1 MSELNNW
8 ALEIFSLKKIIPPNK
23 TKTIV
28 IAVAIYT
35 VSMVSPISA
44 LKLKKGTAMKEK
56 KVGIKMSLCF
66 VLE

>member
-56 KVGIKMSLCF
+56 KVGIKMSLFF